1 MNKLILLII
10 AAAVLLS
17 GYSLGSKMMGNSA
30 TDTSSPTPISSPV
43 GSTIPDSELDS
54 IPSTTTS
61 SDSGSIESDLNAT
74 VILEEDF
81 SDLE

>member
-1 MNKLILLII
+1 MNKLILVL
-10 AAAVLLS
+10 AAALLL
-17 GYSLGSKMMGNSA
+17 GGCTIGSKMMGQSA
-30 TDTSSPTPISSPV
+30 TDMSSPTPTSSPV
-43 GSTIPDSELDS
+43 SSTLPDSELDS

-61 SDSGSIESDLNAT
+61 SDTSSIESDLNAT

>member
-17 GYSLGSKMMGNSA
+17 GYSLGSKMMGNTT
-30 TDTSSPTPISSPV
+30 TDTSSPTPTASPV
-43 GSTIPDSELDS
+43 SSTLPDSGLDS
-54 IPSTTTS
+54 MPSTTTS
-61 SDSGSIESDLNAT
+61 SDTSSIESDLNAT